1 MISRRT
7 MLPMLSLAPLS
18 RALAENI
25 SPPPT
30 TRLLFGGDVMLSRY
44 VGRTARD
51 QHDPAFPLRDLAP
64 VLAAADLAFVNLESP
79 FSDRGRPIEAGMV
92 FKAEPEMIDAL
103 EVAGI
108 DIVST
113 ANNHARDCGGY
124 GVGYTLEWLS
134 RHKIAVV
141 GTAATYEDAHAGRL
155 LLREVLPVTARG
167 RASLA
172 LVLRPERCRAVRAGG
187 RLAQLHERDLADL
200 HLVVDRDREIR
211 DIRQLEGHVAVPAG
225 VDETGGR
232 VDQEAEP
239 PE

>member
-18 RALAENI
+18 RALGENI

-44 VGRTARD
+44 VGTVARD

-113 ANNHARDCGGY
+113 ANNHARDCDRY
-124 GVGYTLEWLS
+124 GVEFTLDWLAHHGIAADGSGSLSKGGWS
-134 RHKIAVV
+134 RKF
-141 GTAATYEDAHAGRL
+141 DPAGCFSM
-155 LLREVLPVTARG
+155 
-167 RASLA
+167 AST
-172 LVLRPERCRAVRAGG
+172 VLRTLVSAWASNVARSGPLRSIAARYNCSICRHRSG
-187 RLAQLHERDLADL
+187 LTLLYYCAD
-200 HLVVDRDREIR
+200 
-211 DIRQLEGHVAVPAG
+211 
-225 VDETGGR
+225 
-232 VDQEAEP
+232 
-239 PE
+239 